1 VYPVHRTTRQNPTI
15 AGLISPHATEFAA
28 MHNSSSSSAPRTNS
42 VDAKDCL
49 EGGRRSST
57 AEISGRT
64 AAVAFNGTRQIIK
77 NGRAATT
84 SADTDDRSNQLI
96 TGPHVT

>member
-1 VYPVHRTTRQNPTI
+1 VYTVHRTSKQNPTI

-49 EGGRRSST
+49 EGCRRSST
-57 AEISGRT
+57 AETSGRS
-64 AAVAFNGTRQIIK
+64 ASVAFNGTRQIIK
-77 NGRAATT
+77 NGRAATI